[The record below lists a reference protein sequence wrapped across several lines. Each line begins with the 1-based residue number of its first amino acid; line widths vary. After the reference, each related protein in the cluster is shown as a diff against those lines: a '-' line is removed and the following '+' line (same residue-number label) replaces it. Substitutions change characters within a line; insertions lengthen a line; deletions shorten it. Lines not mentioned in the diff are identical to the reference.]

1 MGLLDGILGQ
11 VAGNPAITNLAERI
25 GLSPDQV
32 AAAIAALGAAHTQP
46 GDTVAGAADSTGL
59 SPDVLQQIL
68 GHLGGEGALG
78 NLGTM
83 LGGGAGAG
91 AGEGGLGGMLG
102 GLGGLF
108 GKS

>member
-11 VAGNPAITNLAERI
+11 VAGNPAIANLATKI
-25 GLSPDQV
+25 GLSPEQV
-32 AAAIAALGAAHTQP
+32 MAAISALGVAHVQP
-46 GDTVAGAADSTGL
+46 GDTVAGAAESTGL

-78 NLGTM
+78 DIGAL
-83 LGGGAGAG
+83 LGG
-91 AGEGGLGGMLG
+91 GEGGLGGMLG
-102 GLGGLF
+102 GLGGMF

>member
-25 GLSPDQV
+25 GLSPEQV
-32 AAAIAALGAAHTQP
+32 TAAISALGEAHTRP

-78 NLGTM
+78 NLGAL
-83 LGGGAGAG
+83 LGGANGQQ
-91 AGEGGLGGMLG
+91 GGLGGLLG
-102 GLGGLF
+102 GLGGLGGMF

>member
-11 VAGNPAITNLAERI
+11 IGDTPVVTNLAETI
-25 GLSPDQV
+25 GVSPEQV
-32 AAAIAALGAAHTQP
+32 AQAISALGVAHGEP

-78 NLGTM
+78 NLGG
-83 LGGGAGAG
+83 LLDGAGREG
-91 AGEGGLGGMLG
+91 GGLGGI
-102 GLGGLF
+102 LGGLF

>member
-11 VAGNPAITNLAERI
+11 VAGNPAIANLAEKI

-32 AAAIAALGAAHTQP
+32 TAAISALGAAHVQP
-46 GDTVAGAADSTGL
+46 GDTVTGAADSTGL

-78 NLGTM
+78 NLGSI
-83 LGGGAGAG
+83 LGGTGGAGG
-91 AGEGGLGGMLG
+91 IGGILGGLGGM
-102 GLGGLF
+102 F

>member
-11 VAGNPAITNLAERI
+11 VAGNPAITNLAEKI
-25 GLSPDQV
+25 GLSPEQV
-32 AAAIAALGAAHTQP
+32 TAAIAALGAAHAQP

-78 NLGTM
+78 NIGGL
-83 LGGGAGAG
+83 LGGQDGSGL
-91 AGEGGLGGMLG
+91 GGLGGMLG
-102 GLGGLF
+102 GLF

>member
-11 VAGNPAITNLAERI
+11 VAGNPAIANLAEKI
-25 GLSPDQV
+25 GLSPEQV
-32 AAAIAALGAAHTQP
+32 TAAISALGAAHVQP
-46 GDTVAGAADSTGL
+46 GDTVTGAADSTGL

-78 NLGTM
+78 NLGSL
-83 LGGGAGAG
+83 LGGTGGAGG
-91 AGEGGLGGMLG
+91 IGDMLG
-102 GLGGLF
+102 GLGGMF

>member
-11 VAGNPAITNLAERI
+11 MGDNPVVTNLAEKI
-25 GLSPDQV
+25 GLSPEQV
-32 AAAIAALGAAHTQP
+32 AQAISALGAAHGEP

-68 GHLGGEGALG
+68 GHLGGEGALARIG
-78 NLGTM
+78 GL
-83 LGGGAGAG
+83 LGGDGQ
-91 AGEGGLGGMLG
+91 EGGLGNLGGMLG
-102 GLGGLF
+102 GLF

>member
-11 VAGNPAITNLAERI
+11 AAGNPAITNLAEKI
-25 GLSPDQV
+25 GLSPEQLRE
-32 AAAIAALGAAHTQP
+32 AIAALGAAHTQP

-59 SPDVLQQIL
+59 SPELLQQIL

-78 NLGTM
+78 NLGAL
-83 LGGGAGAG
+83 LGGA
-91 AGEGGLGGMLG
+91 ENGGLGSVLG

>member
-11 VAGNPAITNLAERI
+11 VAGNPEIANLAEKI
-25 GLSPDQV
+25 GLSPEQV
-32 AAAIAALGAAHTQP
+32 TAAISALGVAHTQP

-59 SPDVLQQIL
+59 SPDALQQIL

-78 NLGTM
+78 NLGAM
-83 LGGGAGAG
+83 LGGGDA
-91 AGEGGLGGMLG
+91 GGLGGMLG
-102 GLGGLF
+102 GLF